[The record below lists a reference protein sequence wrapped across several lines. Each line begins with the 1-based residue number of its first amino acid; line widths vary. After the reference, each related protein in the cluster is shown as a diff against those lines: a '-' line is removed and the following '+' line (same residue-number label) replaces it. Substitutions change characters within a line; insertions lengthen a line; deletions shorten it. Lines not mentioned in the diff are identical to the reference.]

1 MFNRKP
7 TDCRHFADAPP
18 ESRSICH
25 LDLGADAPDTSRQ
38 DAIAAD
44 MAKLSKEQWAW
55 VQQQYTEQAP
65 AREAAA
71 ATAQQVAQAGLSSM
85 NLQNQVTADYKT
97 DRDAL
102 YRPMEQAMVTEANNY
117 DTAARRDS
125 AAAEGVADVGMQA
138 ELARQAQ
145 TRQQQRM
152 GVNPASGKSLALSG
166 QLGLA
171 EAAAKAGA
179 ANTARDKVETVGRAL
194 KMDAINIGRGNA
206 SSQAT
211 SAGLALNA
219 GQGATSAA
227 VTPVNVAQS
236 GVGMVQQ
243 GLGTTLNGLNGSAG
257 IYTNSSN
264 QQWQA
269 SQAAA
274 NGLGDLLGAG
284 MTAYG
289 MKTSDKNQ
297 KQDRKKVK
305 PEDSLSA
312 VRKLPASESWRYK
325 DSSPANDGGKTHVG
339 PMAQD
344 VRKAMG
350 EESAPGG
357 KMIDLVSMNGHT
369 INAVKAQDKNVVAL
383 KREVTALK
391 REVLSL
397 KHARKA

>member
-1 MFNRKP
+1 MFKRKP

-18 ESRSICH
+18 ESRNICH

-44 MAKLSKEQWAW
+44 MAKLSREQWAW
-55 VQQQYTEQAP
+55 VQQQYAEQAP
-65 AREAAA
+65 TRQAAA
-71 ATAQQVAQAGLSSM
+71 ATAQQVAEAGLSSM
-85 NLQNQVTADYKT
+85 NLQNQVVADYKA
-97 DRDAL
+97 DRDTL
-102 YRPMEQAMVTEANNY
+102 YRPMEQKLVEEANNY
-117 DTAARRDS
+117 DTAARRD
-125 AAAEGVADVGMQA
+125 AAASEAVADVGMQA
-138 ELARQAQ
+138 EAARQAQ

-152 GVNPASGKSLALSG
+152 GVNPSSGKAIALQSQMG
-166 QLGLA
+166 LSEALG
-171 EAAAKAGA
+171 KAGA

-243 GLGTTLNGLNGSAG
+243 GLGTTLNGLSGASN

-269 SQAAA
+269 SQASASA
-274 NGLGDLLGAG
+274 LGDLLGAG

-289 MKTSDKNQ
+289 MKPSDKNQ
-297 KQDRKKVK
+297 KTGRKKVK
-305 PEDSLSA
+305 PEASLSA

-325 DSSPANDGGKTHVG
+325 DNSPANDGGKTHVG

-350 EESAPGG
+350 DDAAPGG
-357 KMIDLVSMNGHT
+357 KMVDLVTMNGHT
-369 INAVKAQDKNVVAL
+369 LNAIKALDK
-383 KREVTALK
+383 KTTALQK
-391 REVLSL
+391 EVLSL

>member
-1 MFNRKP
+1 MFKRKL

-25 LDLGADAPDTSRQ
+25 VDLGADAPDTSRQ
-38 DAIAAD
+38 DAVAEQ
-44 MAKLSKEQWAW
+44 MARMSEEQWNW
-55 VQQQYTEQAP
+55 VKQQYAEQAP
-65 AREAAA
+65 TRQAAA
-71 ATAQQVAQAGLSSM
+71 ATAQQVAEAGLSSM
-85 NLQNQVTADYKT
+85 NLQNQVVADYKA
-97 DRDAL
+97 DRDTL
-102 YRPMEQAMVTEANNY
+102 YRPLEQAMVEEANTY
-117 DTAARRDS
+117 DTAARRD
-125 AAAEGVADVGMQA
+125 AKAAEAVADVGMQA
-138 ELARQAQ
+138 EAARQAQ
-145 TRQQQRM
+145 ARQQQRM
-152 GVNPASGKSLALSG
+152 GVNPSSGKALALQS
-166 QLGLA
+166 QMGLA

-194 KMDAINIGRGNA
+194 KMDAVNIGRNNA

-211 SAGLALNA
+211 SASLALNA

-227 VTPVNVAQS
+227 VTPVNVAQG

-243 GLGTTLNGLNGSAG
+243 GLGTTLNGLSGAAN
-257 IYTNSSN
+257 IFTNSSN

-274 NGLGDLLGAG
+274 GGLGDLLGAG

-289 MKTSDKNQ
+289 YAKSDKNQ
-297 KQDRKKVK
+297 KTGRKKVK
-305 PEDSLSA
+305 PEASLSA

-350 EESAPGG
+350 EDAAPGG
-357 KMIDLVSMNGHT
+357 KMVDLVTMNGHT
-369 INAVKAQDKNVVAL
+369 LNAIKALDK
-383 KREVTALK
+383 KTTALQK
-391 REVLSL
+391 EVLSL
-397 KHARKA
+397 KHARKAA